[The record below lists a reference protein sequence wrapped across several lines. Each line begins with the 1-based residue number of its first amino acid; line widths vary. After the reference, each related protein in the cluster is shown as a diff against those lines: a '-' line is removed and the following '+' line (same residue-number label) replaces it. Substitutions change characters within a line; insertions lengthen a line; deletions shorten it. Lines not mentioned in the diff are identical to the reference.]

1 MKCSSRRQGGPGLA
15 AETWNS
21 GVTSVLSL
29 GPHPEPGGS
38 WDAEVLGRDQTHTQS
53 FIALRPQEEAMDIIS
68 GLQAQGF
75 LVAEDTM
82 G

>member
-1 MKCSSRRQGGPGLA
+1 MGSPVFSL
-15 AETWNS
+15 W
-21 GVTSVLSL
+21 VLIL
-29 GPHPEPGGS
+29 NPGGS
-38 WDAEVLGRDQTHTQS
+38 WDAKVLGRDQTHTQS
-53 FIALRPQEEAMDIIS
+53 FIALRPQEEAVDITS